1 MTSPGSVVR
10 AYTDA
15 WLAGDFMAVLDL
27 YHDDL
32 ILHYGGSNSLTGDH
46 VGKDAAITVLLTV
59 QTKTDRV
66 PIEVIDVL
74 ESDAH
79 ASAWV
84 RERWIVDGDPV
95 ELMRLL
101 VYRVADDKLAECWL
115 FDCDQALVDRV
126 LSA

>member
-1 MTSPGSVVR
+1 MTTPGSVVR

-15 WLAGDFMAVLDL
+15 WLAGDLTTVLDL

-32 ILHYGGSNSLTGDH
+32 VLHYGGSNPLTGDH
-46 VGKDAAITVLLTV
+46 HGKDAAITALLTV
-59 QTKTDRV
+59 QAKTERV
-66 PIEVIDVL
+66 PIEVIDVQ
-74 ESDAH
+74 ESDEH

-84 RERWIVDGDPV
+84 RERWIVDGEPV

-101 VYRVADDKLAECWL
+101 VYRVADGKLAECWL
-115 FDCDQALVDRV
+115 FDHHQALVDRV

>member
-1 MTSPGSVVR
+1 MTTPGSVVR

-15 WLAGDFMAVLDL
+15 WLAGDLTTVLDL

-32 ILHYGGSNSLTGDH
+32 VLHYGGSNPLTGDH
-46 VGKDAAITVLLTV
+46 HGKDAAITALLIV
-59 QTKTDRV
+59 QAKTERV
-66 PIEVIDVL
+66 PIEVIGVL
-74 ESDAH
+74 ESDEH

-84 RERWIVDGDPV
+84 RERWIVDGEPV

-101 VYRVADDKLAECWL
+101 VYRVADRKLAECWL
-115 FDCDQALVDRV
+115 FDHDQALVDRV